1 MDAETKATAV
11 PQRGITAEIKMQ
23 IAEAVRRA
31 FKRALSSAQKTPGH
45 PLEGIEGLIEDRG
58 PGFSRVGS
66 RTHYRADS
74 RTHYDDYDIDAE
86 LDVPLEVPKDPAH
99 GDFATNIAMV
109 LASRAKKNPRAVAS
123 TIVENIDTKGTYIK
137 RVEVA
142 GPGFINF
149 FLDNKAWL
157 LEALSRALREGEQYG
172 RTSYGRGRR
181 VQVEFISA
189 NPTGPMV
196 VVQARAGAVGDTLAN
211 LLDACGFSVEREFY
225 INDAGNQVDLLG
237 RSLEARYLQEFGI
250 EAEIPEG
257 GYPGEYLVEMARDL
271 IREKGDALLP
281 GRGGRG
287 GRGDHR
293 GPTVRSGYSGWGDDD
308 SYVPESWRHRFFARY
323 AVEKIVESH
332 KKVLA
337 DYGVHFDVWFSEKSL
352 HDAGAVEE
360 TIEALRERG
369 YVYENEGAL
378 WLRSTAFGDDKDRV
392 LKKQDGEYTYL
403 APDIAYHRNKFE
415 RGFETVIDIWG
426 PDHHGYI
433 ARMKAAIQAL
443 GYPENALEVL
453 IVQLVRLIRG
463 GEAVRMSK
471 RAGEF
476 VTMSDLLTEVGKDAA
491 RFFFLMR
498 APESHLD
505 FDIDLAKLQTQENP
519 VFYVQY
525 ASARIASIF
534 RQAAEEGIPKPSLEG
549 ARLDLLGEESELLL
563 MRKIADLPEEILGA
577 ALAREPHRMTKYAT
591 ELASAFH
598 VFYTQCRVLG
608 NDPEL
613 TAARLLL
620 VEGAGIALRN
630 TLRLL
635 GVSAPERM

>member
-1 MDAETKATAV
+1 MKGKAKPTEI

-31 FKRALSSAQKTPGH
+31 FKRALSSAKKTQGH
-45 PLEGIEGLIEDRG
+45 PLEGMEGLVRG
-58 PGFSRVGS
+58 LGTGIDLEPEMPGDLARPGCTGSHPGPEPRSRP
-66 RTHYRADS
+66 RLRPLEQ
-74 RTHYDDYDIDAE
+74 RYDINVE
-86 LDVPLEVPKDPAH
+86 LEVPKDPAH
-99 GDFATNIAMV
+99 GDFATNVAMV

-123 TIVENIDTKGTYIK
+123 AIVENLDTKGTYIK
-137 RVEVA
+137 KVEVA

-157 LEALSRALREGEQYG
+157 LEALSRALHEGGRYG

-211 LLDACGFSVEREFY
+211 LLDASGFAVEREFY

-237 RSLEARYLQEFGI
+237 RSLEARYLREFGV

-257 GYPGEYLVEMARDL
+257 GYPGEYLVDIARDL
-271 IREKGDALLP
+271 INEKGDTLLP
-281 GRGGRG
+281 GRAGPGDGDAQASEPGR
-287 GRGDHR
+287 R
-293 GPTVRSGYSGWGDDD
+293 
-308 SYVPESWRHRFFARY
+308 RFFARY
-323 AVEKIVESH
+323 AVDRIVESH
-332 KKVLA
+332 KRVLA
-337 DYGVHFDVWFSEKSL
+337 DYGVHFDVWFSERSL

-360 TIEALRERG
+360 TIETLRGRG
-369 YVYENEGAL
+369 YVYESDGAL

-433 ARMKAAIQAL
+433 ARMKAAVQAL

-476 VTMSDLLTEVGKDAA
+476 VTMSDLLTEVGRDAA

-505 FDIDLAKLQTQENP
+505 FDIDLAKLQTQDNP

-525 ASARIASIF
+525 ASARIASIY
-534 RQAAEEGIPKPSLEG
+534 RQAAEEGVPKPSLEH
-549 ARLDLLGEESELLL
+549 ANLDLLGEESELHL

-577 ALAREPHRMTKYAT
+577 ALAREPHRMTKYAM

-620 VEGAGIALRN
+620 VEGVGIALRN